1 MTHRRRM
8 THRRPPSDRTGH
20 LAAGWAA
27 TYGMLALLWLSTGRG
42 VPFGSADPDGG
53 ANLLRTVPPDLAAAV
68 SAAVLL
74 GTAVAAFAMT
84 GPAAVRLRGA
94 PRALLLTFGWAVA
107 AVLLVVVPDSR
118 LLALLGYAPVL
129 IIGAPFGWFDVD
141 YGSVFTWPL
150 ANQVWCL
157 VGGTLLARTVLAWQR
172 RTAGVCETCGRR
184 PNRSGWTS
192 PESAA
197 RWGRWATWTAAV
209 IPALYAVTR
218 LAWVAGIPLG
228 ISDSFLDT
236 LRDTGGLAAA
246 AGLGG
251 FAVVG
256 SILTL
261 GLIQYWGEVFPRWM
275 IGLAG
280 RRVPINLAFVP
291 AMAVA
296 VLATSAGLGFLSTPA
311 LLDMTGGW
319 NFASLPVLLWPLW
332 GVALGAAAVA
342 YRLRRRGPCRDCDE
356 VGPIESGGG
365 GQLADQMAALRA
377 VANVTHAQ

>member
-1 MTHRRRM
+1 
-8 THRRPPSDRTGH
+8 
-20 LAAGWAA
+20 
-27 TYGMLALLWLSTGRG
+27 MLALLWLSTGRG
-42 VPFGSADPDGG
+42 VPFGTADPDGG

-141 YGSVFTWPL
+141 YSSVFTWPL

-172 RTAGVCETCGRR
+172 RTAGACETCGRR

-236 LRDTGGLAAA
+236 LRDTGGL
-246 AGLGG
+246 
-251 FAVVG
+251 
-256 SILTL
+256 
-261 GLIQYWGEVFPRWM
+261 
-275 IGLAG
+275 
-280 RRVPINLAFVP
+280 
-291 AMAVA
+291 
-296 VLATSAGLGFLSTPA
+296 GFLSTPA

-342 YRLRRRGPCRDCDE
+342 YRLRRRGPCRDCEE
-356 VGPIESGGG
+356 VGPTESGVG